1 MLTYTTIFIASLILA
16 VVGLVLYRVITASSE
31 SVLNSKGPV
40 SLISST
46 TNSPIGESPYVVAD
60 APAFPDKSSRIASA
74 NVAGPSPVMPA
85 GDVDWGWQTDENQV
99 REQHPHHSTGAVDSG
114 HCSLFDVDPTA
125 PPVKRDVTWPHSEE
139 KHEAGGSAYK
149 VTRKAPLQT
158 ASADDSG
165 KPWGW

>member
-85 GDVDWGWQTDENQV
+85 GDVDWGWQTEGNQI
-99 REQHPHHSTGAVDSG
+99 REQNPHHGTGGDKTG
-114 HCSLFDVDPTA
+114 HCSLYDVNA
-125 PPVKRDVTWPHSEE
+125 AAASSQRAARPHREE
-139 KHEAGGSAYK
+139 KLETGGKAYK
-149 VTRKAPLQT
+149 VTREATPQT
-158 ASADDSG
+158 SSG
-165 KPWGW
+165 EGSDKPWGW